1 MTRYA
6 DRAGSAGGAARRNAA
21 EDDGHQNRES
31 RPLTAP
37 ALTESPLPPRPP
49 TTGAAAGTP
58 WEDEGPDDRARR
70 RGRTG
75 PAVSDNQNLLAEQRR
90 ALILDE
96 VRRRGGV
103 RVNELTRKLSVS
115 DMTVRRDLDALSR
128 QGVIEKVHG
137 GAVPVV
143 EASTHEPGFEAKSAL
158 ELSAKEDIAR
168 AAAAMA
174 VPGSAIALSGGT
186 TTYALAHHLLEVPDL
201 TVVTNSTRVAEV
213 FHTGQRAGGA
223 GGQRPGAAMVVLT
236 GGVRTPSDSLVG
248 PVADQAIRSLHF
260 DVLFLGVHGISVEAG
275 LSTPNLGEAETNRQ
289 FVRSARRVVV
299 VADHTKWG
307 TVGLSSFATLDQVDA
322 LVTDSGLSAEARE
335 EIAEYLPGLV
345 VAGESAVPGEPV
357 RGESVRGESVAVG
370 ESADRSVS
378 QDG

>member
-1 MTRYA
+1 M
-6 DRAGSAGGAARRNAA
+6 
-21 EDDGHQNRES
+21 
-31 RPLTAP
+31 
-37 ALTESPLPPRPP
+37 
-49 TTGAAAGTP
+49 
-58 WEDEGPDDRARR
+58 
-70 RGRTG
+70 
-75 PAVSDNQNLLAEQRR
+75 SDNQNLLAEQRR

-103 RVNELTRKLSVS
+103 RVNELTRRLSVS

-158 ELSAKEDIAR
+158 EQSAKEDIAR

-186 TTYALAHHLLEVPDL
+186 TTYALAHHLLDVPDL
-201 TVVTNSTRVAEV
+201 TVVTNSTRVADV
-213 FHTGQRAGGA
+213 FHSGRRAAGGA
-223 GGQRPGAAMVVLT
+223 GDQRPGAAMVVLT

-275 LSTPNLGEAETNRQ
+275 LSTPNLGEAETNRH

-307 TVGLSSFATLDQVDA
+307 TVGLSSFATLDQVDT
-322 LVTDSGLSAEARE
+322 LVTDSGLSAAARD

-345 VAGESAVPGEPV
+345 VAGEPEAPGEPL
-357 RGESVRGESVAVG
+357 ESESR
-370 ESADRSVS
+370 DRSVPRH
-378 QDG
+378 D

>member
-1 MTRYA
+1 MTPS
-6 DRAGSAGGAARRNAA
+6 DRLLCG
-21 EDDGHQNRES
+21 Q
-31 RPLTAP
+31 T
-37 ALTESPLPPRPP
+37 
-49 TTGAAAGTP
+49 
-58 WEDEGPDDRARR
+58 EGPD
-70 RGRTG
+70 
-75 PAVSDNQNLLAEQRR
+75 PALSENQNLLAEQRR

-103 RVNELTRKLSVS
+103 RVNELTRRLNVS
-115 DMTVRRDLDALSR
+115 DMTVRRDLDALAR

-186 TTYALAHHLLEVPDL
+186 TTYALAQHLLDVPEL
-201 TVVTNSTRVAEV
+201 TVVTNSVRVADV
-213 FHTGQRAGGA
+213 FHTAQRSAATGGPRAG
-223 GGQRPGAAMVVLT
+223 AATVVLT

-248 PVADQAIRSLHF
+248 PVADQAIGSLHF

-275 LSTPNLGEAETNRQ
+275 LSTPNLAEAETNRR
-289 FVRSARRVVV
+289 FVHSARRVVV

-307 TVGLSSFATLDQVDA
+307 TVGLSSFATLEQVDMF
-322 LVTDSGLSAEARE
+322 VTDSGLSAGARQEIE
-335 EIAEYLPGLV
+335 EHLPGLV
-345 VAGESAVPGEPV
+345 VAGATAHDEP
-357 RGESVRGESVAVG
+357 S
-370 ESADRSVS
+370 
-378 QDG
+378 DG